1 MFSPSPE
8 CFGGSGV
15 PAGSKLTVSS
25 SSALAD
31 DPNKP
36 CNFVDVSTA
45 SVVSEAEGEG
55 QSCYADTGDEALKP
69 FFVCKST
76 APDCGE

>member
-1 MFSPSPE
+1 MLSSSPE

-25 SSALAD
+25 TSALAD

-36 CNFVDVSTA
+36 CNFVDVSAA